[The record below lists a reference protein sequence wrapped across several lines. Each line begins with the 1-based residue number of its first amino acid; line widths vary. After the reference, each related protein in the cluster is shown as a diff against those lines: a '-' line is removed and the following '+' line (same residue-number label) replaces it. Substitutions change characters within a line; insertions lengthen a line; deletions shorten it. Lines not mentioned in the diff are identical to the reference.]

1 MKLSIQKI
9 FTGTAWKLLAIIF
22 LVAIVMGIRLP
33 GVFFS
38 GANLQ
43 SMLFQ
48 IPEFGLFALAMSMAM
63 LTGGCD
69 LSIVSTANLTAIIL
83 GVFLHQTVGESPKTG
98 VETLILLGAFLL
110 GLLIGALAG
119 LLNGCLISFAGV
131 PPILATLGTMSF
143 YGGIGIVITKGSALY
158 DFPQGMK
165 KIGNGYL
172 AGTIPIPAL
181 IFIGFVLIMFLT
193 IQKSSFGVK
202 LYMLGTNAKAY
213 EYSGLNRERMILASY
228 GISGILAAI
237 SGFIILARTNTA
249 NADYGSTYIMQSIL
263 VCVLGGVNPKGG
275 FGKGT
280 GIFLATLA
288 IQMLSSGLNIMN
300 VNAYF
305 KQFVYG
311 ALLIIMIISNTW
323 DHRTIKQIGGYIR

>member
-1 MKLSIQKI
+1 MAER
-9 FTGTAWKLLAIIF
+9 TGALKRRMLDGTTIKLLIIIA
-22 LVAIVMGIRLP
+22 VVSVVMGIRLP
-33 GVFFS
+33 GVYFS
-38 GANLQ
+38 GTNLK

-69 LSIVSTANLTAIIL
+69 LSIVGTANLTAIIVGSYIHAVYGE
-83 GVFLHQTVGESPKTG
+83 GVSSLQEGMVICTGALIALAVG
-98 VETLILLGAFLL
+98 LICGLFN
-110 GLLIGALAG
+110 GLLISLV
-119 LLNGCLISFAGV
+119 GV

-158 DFPQGMK
+158 DFSGGLK

-172 AGTIPIPAL
+172 FGFLPIPAL
-181 IFIGFVLIMFLT
+181 IFIIVVLIMAFI
-193 IQKSSFGVK
+193 IQKSNFGIK

-213 EYSGLNRERMILASY
+213 EYSGLNRSKMIFASY
-228 GISGILAAI
+228 ALSGILASI

-275 FGKGT
+275 SGKVT
-280 GIFLATLA
+280 GILLATLT

-305 KQFVYG
+305 KQLVYG
-311 ALLIIMIISNTW
+311 SLLIIMIVTNTW
-323 DHRTIKQIGGYIR
+323 SDIKKSK

>member
-98 VETLILLGAFLL
+98 VEALILLGAFLL

-193 IQKSSFGVK
+193 IQ
-202 LYMLGTNAKAY
+202 
-213 EYSGLNRERMILASY
+213 
-228 GISGILAAI
+228 
-237 SGFIILARTNTA
+237 
-249 NADYGSTYIMQSIL
+249 
-263 VCVLGGVNPKGG
+263 
-275 FGKGT
+275 
-280 GIFLATLA
+280 
-288 IQMLSSGLNIMN
+288 
-300 VNAYF
+300 
-305 KQFVYG
+305 
-311 ALLIIMIISNTW
+311 
-323 DHRTIKQIGGYIR
+323 

>member
-1 MKLSIQKI
+1 MKTATKKI
-9 FTGTAWKLLAIIF
+9 FEDTTTWKLLAIIVV
-22 LVAIVMGIRLP
+22 VAIVMALRLP

-38 GANLQ
+38 GTNLK

-48 IPEFGLFALAMSMAM
+48 IPEFGIFALAMSMAM

-83 GVFLHQTVGESPKTG
+83 GAYLHFVADKPMSTAQEAF
-98 VETLILLGAFLL
+98 ILLSAFLL
-110 GLLIGALAG
+110 GLLIGATAG
-119 LLNGCLISFAGV
+119 LFNGFLIAFVGV

-158 DFPQGMK
+158 NFPAGLQKM
-165 KIGNGYL
+165 GNGY
-172 AGTIPIPAL
+172 AGIIPIPAL
-181 IFIGFVLIMFLT
+181 IFLGIIIIMLVV
-193 IQKSSFGVK
+193 IQKSCFGVK

-213 EYSGLNRERMILASY
+213 EYSGLNRERMILGSY
-228 GISGILAAI
+228 SISGILASI

-249 NADYGSTYIMQSIL
+249 NADYGNTYIMQSIL

-275 FGKGT
+275 SGKVT
-280 GIFLATLA
+280 GIVLATLA

-300 VNAYF
+300 INAYF

-311 ALLIIMIISNTW
+311 SLLIIMIISNTW
-323 DHRTIKQIGGYIR
+323 KTIKNDK